1 MKYDPSDTFVTS
13 DHHFGSWKHNPCPW
27 RPPVFSQ
34 EEEEGLIAKW
44 NSVVKPTDFVIHV
57 GDFCDGGVSDL
68 MAYRKRLNGS
78 VLLVK
83 GNHDILPDEVYK
95 AVFQSV
101 CEVLVIEELNVMF
114 QHCPSAEEPSS
125 FRRVVGHFHD
135 GVMPDFLN
143 DGRSFCSCVMLHGGY
158 PVPLEKIIGALVA

>member
-1 MKYDPSDTFVTS
+1 M
-13 DHHFGSWKHNPCPW
+13 
-27 RPPVFSQ
+27 
-34 EEEEGLIAKW
+34 
-44 NSVVKPTDFVIHV
+44 KPTDLVIHV

-83 GNHDILPDEVYK
+83 GNHDVLPDEVYK

-101 CEVLVIEELNVMF
+101 CEVLVIEELNVML
-114 QHCPSAEEPSS
+114 QHCPSTEAPSS

-135 GVMPDFLN
+135 GCMPDFLN
-143 DGRSFCSCVMLHGGY
+143 DGRSFCSCVMRRNHNLRDCGRPESVSRGSRGR
-158 PVPLEKIIGALVA
+158 ERVAVHVLRIVSPR